1 MPDDRLS
8 AASAGSLHA
17 GAYDRDMSMDDSTH
31 DGRIQLTV
39 PAYPQFVRVVRLTA
53 AGALSLGS
61 YSMRFVDDTRAALSE
76 ACAMVMGEVGHPGTI
91 IVTVDQRED
100 EIEVEVCGEFAS
112 APRREPASDDL
123 SERLLE
129 PLVDRYEID
138 LAHDRLWFLKAS
150 VDGPDDQPIAKA

>member
-1 MPDDRLS
+1 M
-8 AASAGSLHA
+8 
-17 GAYDRDMSMDDSTH
+17 
-31 DGRIQLTV
+31 
-39 PAYPQFVRVVRLTA
+39 
-53 AGALSLGS
+53 
-61 YSMRFVDDTRAALSE
+61 
-76 ACAMVMGEVGHPGTI
+76 
-91 IVTVDQRED
+91 
-100 EIEVEVCGEFAS
+100 CGEFAS